1 MPKKKSEVSSTH
13 SLGIYFEEISDTK
26 LLTPEEEIELTSRV
40 REGDSEALNKLI
52 NANLRFVVSVA
63 KKLSIPGIPLEDLIN
78 EGNIGLIK
86 AAHRFDE
93 TRGFKFISYAVW
105 WIRQSIFQFIIDQG
119 KIIRLPA
126 NVSGILSRMKKRS
139 IELEQTFER
148 EPTLEELADVM
159 DMTED
164 EAKNLLKF
172 NLKSV
177 SVDQPLDDNETTTLR
192 DLLTGEDRRPEAK
205 MMKESLRSEIEQ
217 VLHSI
222 PSREEEIIRRYF
234 GLGMDRALTLEEIGK
249 KMGLTRERV
258 RQLKERAIARL
269 RHATRAQLLRAYLGS

>member
-1 MPKKKSEVSSTH
+1 MPKKKSEGSSTP

-40 REGDSEALNKLI
+40 RKGDSEALNKLI

-172 NLKSV
+172 NLKSI
-177 SVDQPLDDNETTTLR
+177 SVDQPLDSNETTTLR

-205 MMKESLRSEIEQ
+205 MMKESLRSEIER

-222 PSREEEIIRRYF
+222 PSREGEIIREYF
-234 GLGMDRALTLEEIGK
+234 GLGIDRALTLEEIGK

-269 RHATRAQLLRAYLGS
+269 RHATRAQLLRAYLG

>member
-1 MPKKKSEVSSTH
+1 MPKKKSEGSSTP

-40 REGDSEALNKLI
+40 RKGDSEALNKLI

-172 NLKSV
+172 NLKSI
-177 SVDQPLDDNETTTLR
+177 SVDQPLDSYETTTLR

-205 MMKESLRSEIEQ
+205 MMKESLRSEIER

-222 PSREEEIIRRYF
+222 PSREGEIIREYF
-234 GLGMDRALTLEEIGK
+234 GLGIDRALTLEEIGK

-269 RHATRAQLLRAYLGS
+269 RHATRAQLLRAYLG